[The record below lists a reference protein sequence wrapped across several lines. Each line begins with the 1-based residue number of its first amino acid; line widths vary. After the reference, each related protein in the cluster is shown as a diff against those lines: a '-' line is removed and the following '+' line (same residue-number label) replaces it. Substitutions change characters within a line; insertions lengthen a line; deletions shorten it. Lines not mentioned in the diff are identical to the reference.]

1 MEVIIVCFVSSS
13 RATAGDSLLAKGI
26 QCSNCV
32 FTQEAEG
39 WSLKKKINNLL
50 FVIFINIGRD
60 GSEREQEREF
70 NCYTTLKGN

>member
-1 MEVIIVCFVSSS
+1 MFCQQFRSNCQ
-13 RATAGDSLLAKGI
+13 RDSLLAKGI

-39 WSLKKKINNLL
+39 WSLEKKKINTLL
-50 FVIFINIGRD
+50 FAIYINIGRD

-70 NCYTTLKGN
+70 NCYTTLKENQILG